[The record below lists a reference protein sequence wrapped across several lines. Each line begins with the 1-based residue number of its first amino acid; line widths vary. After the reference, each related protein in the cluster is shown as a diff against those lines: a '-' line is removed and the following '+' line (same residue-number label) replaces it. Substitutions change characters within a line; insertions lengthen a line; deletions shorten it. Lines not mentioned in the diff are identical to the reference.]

1 MNLLTS
7 IDENSNNINARS
19 YIKNFDEEFKI
30 YTEKLAKINK
40 RARYFNIKLLNI
52 QFLK

>member
-19 YIKNFDEEFKI
+19 YIKNFDEEFKM
-30 YTEKLAKINK
+30 YTEKLENIDKIV
-40 RARYFNIKLLNI
+40 RYFNIKLLHI
-52 QFLK
+52 